1 MNKEILRLAL
11 PNVLSNISVPLIS
24 SFDTVLMG
32 SLGGKHIAAVGLGAM
47 AFNFVYWNFGFLR
60 MSTTGLTARA
70 YGAHDDDAQRATLLR
85 AGVLA
90 LIISVLLVLLQYPF
104 AELTHRLL
112 NLRTEQVGLV
122 DEYFYVR
129 ILAAPAALGQMVLFG
144 WFFGRQ
150 NATFPLLLTLTVNA
164 GNMALSYYLV
174 SALGWGISGVAWGTV
189 AAQYLGLVLGL
200 GLLGV
205 EIRRGEAPSVTA
217 NTTGPGVKSDA
228 SDVPP
233 LPGSEAGGAGIASP
247 EEFTSHPRPRQK
259 RLPPAMTEF
268 LRVNRDI
275 FLRTLCLTLSFAFF
289 YNRANALDVGTAVV
303 AANVIL
309 LQLVNWL
316 SYGIDGFA
324 FAAESLVGKYHGARK
339 TGELRRV
346 VRLIFVWGMG
356 FSVGYAVVYT
366 LGNVHL
372 LGLFAPE
379 NAAPET
385 LAAAL
390 HYLPVVVV
398 FCLLATPC
406 YLLDGIYIGLTAAR
420 AMRQTMLLAFAGYL
434 LAYYLVGQHYANW
447 GLWGS
452 LLAFMVLRAVLQGV
466 WLPRVLS
473 TN

>member
-1 MNKEILRLAL
+1 MNREILRLAL
-11 PNVLSNISVPLIS
+11 PNILSNISVPLIS

-32 SLGGKHIAAVGLGAM
+32 NLGGTHIAAVGLGAM

-70 YGAHDDDAQRATLLR
+70 YGAEDAEAQRATLVR
-85 AGVLA
+85 AGVMA
-90 LIISVLLVLLQYPF
+90 LVISVLLVLLQYPF
-104 AELTHRLL
+104 AELTHWLL
-112 NLRTEQVGLV
+112 NLRADQVGLV
-122 DEYFYVR
+122 DQYFYIR

-150 NATFPLLLTLTVNA
+150 NATFPLVLTLIVNGA
-164 GNMALSYYLV
+164 NMALSYYLV
-174 SALGWGISGVAWGTV
+174 ARLGWKIAGVAWGTV

-200 GLLGV
+200 ILLRV
-205 EIRRGEAPSVTA
+205 EMRRGQSAAPAAEVTA
-217 NTTGPGVKSDA
+217 
-228 SDVPP
+228 
-233 LPGSEAGGAGIASP
+233 SP
-247 EEFTSHPRPRQK
+247 KEPSLHPRPRQK
-259 RLPPAMTEF
+259 TLTPALTEF

-289 YNRANALDVGTAVV
+289 YNRANALDTGTAVV

-316 SYGIDGFA
+316 SYGVDGFA
-324 FAAESLVGKYHGARK
+324 FAAESLVGKYHGAGK
-339 TGELRRV
+339 PVELRRII
-346 VRLIFVWGMG
+346 RLIFVWGMG
-356 FSVGYAVVYT
+356 FSVVYALIYAF
-366 LGNVHL
+366 GNTHIL
-372 LGLFAPE
+372 TLFAPE

-385 LAAAL
+385 LAAAVY
-390 HYLPVVVV
+390 YLPVVVA

-434 LAYYLVGQHYANW
+434 IFYYAIGQHYANW

-452 LLAFMVLRAVLQGV
+452 LLAFMVLRAVMQGL
-466 WLPRVLS
+466 WLPRVLNPAPS
-473 TN
+473 T